1 MGILIVLF
9 FGTLSIIYFSSYRQ
23 VYHKN
28 MDMLSIYAKLYWE
41 NGNPQEKGLLAPWE
55 GKDLSEDNT
64 SLIAGFYSVAV
75 SDSGEVISID
85 NRLTLRATNE
95 ELINLYDEVRKTGKQ
110 QGNLK
115 DWIYYVSENDDV
127 TLVVF
132 MDNMLM
138 SSSITTLFKNTLLYG
153 GILLILM
160 IYPSVFLAHR
170 IVYPLEESDRKQK
183 QFISDASHELKTPI
197 AVVSTNAE
205 MLEREIGENRWLS
218 NIQYEN
224 RQMGELV
231 RQLLNLARAEN
242 NTPIVQ
248 ELDFSQ
254 VVMGSVLP
262 FEGVAFDKEI
272 RLESAI
278 TENTRVRGSGE
289 QLGILVSI
297 LLDNALEYSK
307 HKGKVVVSLKKEHH
321 IIVLSVSNE
330 GEAIPK
336 QIQERLFERFYRAND
351 EREHESGHYGL
362 GLAIAKAIVTGHD
375 GKIGIECQ
383 NGWVTFKVKLP
394 ECK

>member
-1 MGILIVLF
+1 
-9 FGTLSIIYFSSYRQ
+9 
-23 VYHKN
+23 
-28 MDMLSIYAKLYWE
+28 
-41 NGNPQEKGLLAPWE
+41 
-55 GKDLSEDNT
+55 
-64 SLIAGFYSVAV
+64 
-75 SDSGEVISID
+75 
-85 NRLTLRATNE
+85 
-95 ELINLYDEVRKTGKQ
+95 
-110 QGNLK
+110 
-115 DWIYYVSENDDV
+115 
-127 TLVVF
+127 
-132 MDNMLM
+132 
-138 SSSITTLFKNTLLYG
+138 
-153 GILLILM
+153 
-160 IYPSVFLAHR
+160 
-170 IVYPLEESDRKQK
+170 
-183 QFISDASHELKTPI
+183 
-197 AVVSTNAE
+197 
-205 MLEREIGENRWLS
+205 
-218 NIQYEN
+218 
-224 RQMGELV
+224 MGELV

-289 QLGILVSI
+289 ELGILVSI

-336 QIQERLFERFYRAND
+336 QIQERLFERFYRIND

-383 NGWVTFKVKLP
+383 SGWVTFKVKLP